1 MTFTLKSLPK
11 FKKKTA
17 KKINNFKKF
26 KPDKD
31 QLLIDDAFSGD
42 GEQSITFADTKAEAK
57 KALKSPFQ
65 WIYYKKSGL
74 LIFNKNGSK
83 PGTGSGGVAAVFKKK
98 TPLDQSNFDF
108 SSNQQSSSSST
119 TEPSGNRGSYTARL
133 KEAGDVDFFP
143 FEVGADAI
151 ASFSVDAPDKWPMID
166 IINQNGDIISK
177 KNGFDSNQA
186 YLQPYEN
193 RAGSQELRLK
203 ISSQTEQTGDY
214 IIEYNIQSFSDIK
227 EEVVNLTNKERS
239 KSGLSPLTRN
249 PLLDKAAQ
257 RHAEDMDASGKYL
270 AHIGSDGSTAEQ
282 RIKAAGYK
290 AGWYDNGSGSLSYP
304 RQENVAYG
312 QDTAEEV
319 VEGWM
324 NSPGHRAA
332 ILAKDAKEI
341 GVGLEIDNALGDAY
355 WVQTFGNPF
364 TTGSKAY
371 F

>member
-1 MTFTLKSLPK
+1 MSFTLKPITK
-11 FKKKTA
+11 FKKKSA
-17 KKINNFKKF
+17 KRINNFKKF

-31 QLLIDDAFSGD
+31 RLLINNAFSRNGD
-42 GEQSITFADTKAEAK
+42 QSITFADTKAEAK
-57 KALKSPFQ
+57 KALKSPSQ
-65 WIYYKKSGL
+65 WIYDKKSGL
-74 LIFNKNGSK
+74 LIFNENGSK
-83 PGTGSGGVAAVFKKK
+83 PGAGAGGVAAVFKKK
-98 TPLDQSNFDF
+98 THLDQSNFDF
-108 SSNQQSSSSST
+108 SRNQQSSSSST
-119 TEPSGNRGSYTARL
+119 TEPSGDRGSYTARL

-186 YLQPYEN
+186 NLQPYEN
-193 RAGSQELRLK
+193 REGAQELRLK

-214 IIEYNIQSFSDIK
+214 IVEYNIQSFSDIE
-227 EEVVNLTNKERS
+227 EEVVNLTNKERA

-341 GVGLEIDNALGDAY
+341 GVGLEIDNVLGDAY